1 VGLLP
6 PLNLLHLQLEL
17 ARMGKYTTKSCEE
30 RYRKWL
36 ERMGG
41 VYGETHAMFLRRW
54 VRFGGIGR
62 VDLGRACQADFDRVI
77 HAILAVADGN
87 EDSGINTG
95 LVLWLPALMLAI
107 FLRLEEA
114 PSTVSCPKNA
124 STRPSRVS

>member
-1 VGLLP
+1 MGLLP

-17 ARMGKYTTKSCEE
+17 ARMGKYTTKSWEE
-30 RYRKWL
+30 RYREWL

-54 VRFGGIGR
+54 VRFGGIRR
-62 VDLGRACQADFDRVI
+62 VDLSRARQADFDRVI

-87 EDSGINTG
+87 EDSGINTS
-95 LVLWLPALMLAI
+95 LVLWSLALMLAI
-107 FLRLEEA
+107 SLRLEEA
-114 PSTVSCPKNA
+114 PSTVSRPENA